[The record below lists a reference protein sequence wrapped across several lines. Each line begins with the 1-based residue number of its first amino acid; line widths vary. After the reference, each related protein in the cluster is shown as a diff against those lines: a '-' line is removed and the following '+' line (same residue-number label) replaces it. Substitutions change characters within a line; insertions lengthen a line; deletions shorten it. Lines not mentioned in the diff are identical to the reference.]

1 MRVAGR
7 ERDSRLRID
16 GYTVSWAVVVLACL
30 VGLVALTLPAF
41 QLAVIVSADLGE
53 GFRDTY
59 HVRKPAFVPD
69 LWPGSAVAVL
79 ATLGVL
85 VLGVAAL
92 SSRRREG
99 VAVLASLIALF
110 GVFAAASIE
119 DQLEWPKGGGAIG
132 FEERRAGSLLGPA
145 VDDLR
150 RDAQRSPEARTPGAF
165 LGGGTTGYNGRGLI
179 GWSILKV
186 VLGVVWFVTAYR
198 TFRLVARRE
207 KAAAATIA
215 ASGVL
220 WVVLVFKALTDWTA

>member
-1 MRVAGR
+1 MRAAGS
-7 ERDSRLRID
+7 ERASRRRID

-41 QLAVIVSADLGE
+41 ELAVVVSADLGD
-53 GFRDTY
+53 GFRQIY

-69 LWPGSAVAVL
+69 LWPESAVALL
-79 ATLGVL
+79 ATLSVVL
-85 VLGVAAL
+85 VGVAAL
-92 SSRRREG
+92 SSRRWEG
-99 VAVLASLIALF
+99 VAVLASLVALF
-110 GVFAAASIE
+110 GVVAAASIE
-119 DQLEWPKGGGAIG
+119 DQLVWPRGGGAIG
-132 FEERRAGSLLGPA
+132 FEEERAGSLLEPV

-150 RDAQRSPEARTPGAF
+150 SDARRSPEARTPGAF
-165 LGGGTTGYNGRGLI
+165 VGGGTTGYNGRGLI

-186 VLGVVWFVTAYR
+186 VLGVVWFVTVYR

-220 WVVLVFKALTDWTA
+220 WVVLIFQALSDWTG